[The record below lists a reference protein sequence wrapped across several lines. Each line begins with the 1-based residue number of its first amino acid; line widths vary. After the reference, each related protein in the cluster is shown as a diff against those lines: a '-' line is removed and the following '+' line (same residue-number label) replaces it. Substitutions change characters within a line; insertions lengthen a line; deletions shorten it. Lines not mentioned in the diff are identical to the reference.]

1 MWLTYLQKLVIW
13 VLDFKGAGRD
23 YFQLFKFSAM
33 AKYYR
38 EISQL
43 LALGEESF
51 EDELRRIVSDY

>member
-1 MWLTYLQKLVIW
+1 MII
-13 VLDFKGAGRD
+13 
-23 YFQLFKFSAM
+23 FSSSSFFVM